1 MKTRKVYFF
10 VVFVVQGSRSE
21 RWVISC
27 VSPSFVF
34 SLGDTFV
41 FIFSTDHKQTT
52 SFPLP
57 ASLSSLSLL
66 QFSISKKLYKVWS
79 RTYLVAERGERA
91 RGGVKKETTS
101 TRSRGWAEGGFDHP
115 PSGSSGPHHGAGTE
129 GRHRATSPL
138 DEVMPSRW
146 RRISAQQQKTTM
158 EILAEMLCG
167 LGRPAFPRQ
176 RGEKKKRVGAREHL
190 EVRGDPRRARLVASG
205 GREVPPEGRTRSL
218 RRWLRPPVLAAAAGP
233 GTHGA
238 GLKEVDR
245 FYSSLRLDPER
256 GWIDDRGDDSIVAER
271 YGF

>member
-1 MKTRKVYFF
+1 M
-10 VVFVVQGSRSE
+10 VQGSRSE

-27 VSPSFVF
+27 VSPQLCIQFGATRLYS
-34 SLGDTFV
+34 
-41 FIFSTDHKQTT
+41 
-52 SFPLP
+52 SFPLTTNKQQVFHCL
-57 ASLSSLSLL
+57 ASLSLSLSLSL
-66 QFSISKKLYKVWS
+66 NSQFSKKLYKVWS

-91 RGGVKKETTS
+91 RGRVKKETTS

-176 RGEKKKRVGAREHL
+176 RGEKKNAWGHESTSRC
-190 EVRGDPRRARLVASG
+190 
-205 GREVPPEGRTRSL
+205 EGTL
-218 RRWLRPPVLAAAAGP
+218 G
-233 GTHGA
+233 
-238 GLKEVDR
+238 
-245 FYSSLRLDPER
+245 ER
-256 GWIDDRGDDSIVAER
+256 GWSPRGGER
-271 YGF
+271 SRLRGGQGRYAGGFGLPSSPPRRDPEPTAQA